1 MIVLVVSPL
10 CLGDG
15 PIVTTNEVLAVPAE
29 LGASKIIIMDIY
41 DIKAACIHGS
51 DQKEFNGPKSKRSKE
66 YTRVSNFSILSQ
78 SAMH

>member
-15 PIVTTNEVLAVPAE
+15 PIVITNEVLAVPAE

-41 DIKAACIHGS
+41 T
-51 DQKEFNGPKSKRSKE
+51 
-66 YTRVSNFSILSQ
+66 Y
-78 SAMH
+78 

>member
-29 LGASKIIIMDIY
+29 LGASKITIMDIY
-41 DIKAACIHGS
+41 ILILKQHAYMGPIKTNLMDPDLR
-51 DQKEFNGPKSKRSKE
+51 DQ
-66 YTRVSNFSILSQ
+66 NFSTLSQ
-78 SAMH
+78 SDMH